1 MTLRFASAHTS
12 LLETKITSNTP
23 LKLVWDGELLEK
35 LAAKEGKALSD
46 KTIDETFP
54 DYQRRLSATPDG
66 LTVSFGKVRAA
77 SDLMTSGESQYQIH
91 RSLVTET
98 RIDGHRFI
106 SSAEIRGSTTLYT
119 TYSHLLTA
127 EQARREKAQIRDI
140 LARPAYYLTASEQR
154 WDGYLQ
160 KGLSNPDATAEQTR
174 VAVESH

>member
-77 SDLMTSGESQYQIH
+77 SDLMTSGESQYPDPPFAGNRDSYRRPPLYQQRGDPRLHHPLHHLFAPAH
-91 RSLVTET
+91 RGASAAGKSADPRYSGAPGLLS
-98 RIDGHRFI
+98 HRLRTALGRL
-106 SSAEIRGSTTLYT
+106 SAKRAQQPRRYRRTDPRG
-119 TYSHLLTA
+119 
-127 EQARREKAQIRDI
+127 
-140 LARPAYYLTASEQR
+140 
-154 WDGYLQ
+154 G
-160 KGLSNPDATAEQTR
+160 
-174 VAVESH
+174 ESH